1 MFKLKGIDY
10 EDLLS
15 MLRLLK
21 LLCPAYFLLYLQ
33 KSTLLIS
40 IIIISSC
47 ICKKHILDFSD

>member
-21 LLCPAYFLLYLQ
+21 LLSPAYFLLYLQ
-33 KSTLLIS
+33 EV
-40 IIIISSC
+40 
-47 ICKKHILDFSD
+47 HY